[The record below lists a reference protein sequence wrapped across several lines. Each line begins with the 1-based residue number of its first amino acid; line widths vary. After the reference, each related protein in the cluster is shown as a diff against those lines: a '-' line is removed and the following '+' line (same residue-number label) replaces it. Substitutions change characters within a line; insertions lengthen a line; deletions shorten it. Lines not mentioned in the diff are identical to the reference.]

1 MVGIQSMLKPGLGPR
16 LFVGLKRG
24 IFLLRSGKSIPQL
37 VVAGSSFLKSLRVDP
52 TPAIDDLL
60 LRPWSPLTFGSPEN
74 MLVLSDLVGIL
85 GTNPRRTAG
94 LGNIPYCPSPII
106 FVSTARKVATSDFF
120 EWAVNHE
127 ALKTYLLGG
136 LRNDLTTV
144 SSQRPSLENLK
155 SILGDLRAEQQK
167 AVFLLDASVNP
178 SVSSFSF
185 LQAAKKDNE
194 DLAIIRATEVNQDG
208 LILRPES
215 MSSLIDNFDED
226 GSRSRKDPRDFRRP
240 ELFRLRRQPI
250 RGFSLAMLDVVF
262 LGERLESFISSAEEN
277 STEPSL
283 EGFWGFLLNEARG
296 RTATHGCAL
305 AFPAGQKDNEGVRG
319 GGVKDKDLLGE
330 PDSPLNIVVIDAQPP
345 EPDKDSG
352 SLVARRLMEYATSQM
367 TRVFFISTTKRN
379 SSHRG
384 NLALASAGA
393 QVLSEDFFPRVEDG
407 LDFVSR
413 RVDGRVVFV
422 LNRVTSGGLYFDYV
436 KRNFPSSR
444 IIFNTV
450 DLHSL
455 RELRQASQSNDFK
468 EFLLS
473 TGTLRRELELA
484 RNSDATLVVSES
496 ELEALSFKCSDA
508 DIRVLPL
515 VCDFPGNLTTSS
527 ERDQLLFLGSFL
539 HPPNVDAVDFLISEI
554 WPAIR
559 AKLSDATLNLVG
571 EELPHRVSNRL
582 PDGISY
588 LGHLAHLQA
597 ELERTRVT
605 VAPLR
610 FGAGAKGKIAAS
622 LANGVP
628 CVTTSIG
635 AEGMGL
641 VNGRDILIADTPS
654 QFASVVRRLF
664 DDPEFWTEMSQ
675 RGMETAQ
682 RLWAIDAVGPVFM
695 NIVSGK
701 EIL

>member
-1 MVGIQSMLKPGLGPR
+1 
-16 LFVGLKRG
+16 
-24 IFLLRSGKSIPQL
+24 
-37 VVAGSSFLKSLRVDP
+37 
-52 TPAIDDLL
+52 
-60 LRPWSPLTFGSPEN
+60 
-74 MLVLSDLVGIL
+74 
-85 GTNPRRTAG
+85 
-94 LGNIPYCPSPII
+94 
-106 FVSTARKVATSDFF
+106 
-120 EWAVNHE
+120 
-127 ALKTYLLGG
+127 
-136 LRNDLTTV
+136 
-144 SSQRPSLENLK
+144 LENLR
-155 SILGDLRAEQQK
+155 SILGDLRAEHQK
-167 AVFLLDASVNP
+167 GVFLLDASVTP

-185 LQAAKKDNE
+185 LQAAKEDNE
-194 DLAIIRATEVNQDG
+194 DLAIIRATEVNLDG

-215 MSSLIDNFDED
+215 TSRLIDNADED
-226 GSRSRKDPRDFRRP
+226 GSGSRTNPRDFRRP
-240 ELFRLRRQPI
+240 ELFFLRRQPI
-250 RGFSLAMLDVVF
+250 MGFSLAMLDVAF
-262 LGERLESFISSAEEN
+262 LEERLESFILSAEGK

-283 EGFWGFLLNEARG
+283 EGFWGFILSEAKG

-305 AFPAGQKDNEGVRG
+305 AFPAWQKAIEGVRG
-319 GGVKDKDLLGE
+319 ESVKDNDLLGE
-330 PDSPLNIVVIDAQPP
+330 PDPPFTIVVIDSQPP

-352 SLVARRLMEYATSQM
+352 SLVARRLMEYAISQM
-367 TRVFFISTTKRN
+367 TRVFFISTKRRN

-384 NLALASAGA
+384 NLALASVGTR
-393 QVLSEDFFPRVEDG
+393 VLSEDFFPRVEDC

-413 RVDGRVVFV
+413 HVDGKIVFV

-450 DLHSL
+450 DLHGL

-468 EFLLS
+468 DFLLS

-484 RNSDATLVVSES
+484 RNSDATLVVSQS
-496 ELEALSFKCSDA
+496 ELEALSFKCPGA

-515 VCDFPGNLTTSS
+515 VCDFPMNPAPSTQ
-527 ERDQLLFLGSFL
+527 RDQLLFLGSFL
-539 HPPNVDAVDFLISEI
+539 HPPNVDAVDFLTSEI

-559 AKLSDATLNLVG
+559 AKLSDVTLNLVG

-610 FGAGAKGKIAAS
+610 FGAGAKGKIATS
-622 LANGVP
+622 LAHGVP

-641 VNGRDILIADTPS
+641 VNGRDILIADTPT

-675 RGMETAQ
+675 RGMQTAQ